1 MKFKYLMLVAL
12 LAFALPVVAQ
22 ETTPEAIL
30 EEIVIEVPGILP
42 EGVEYDAEGE
52 RFLFGSLTEGTIR
65 QITEGGEAEPF
76 IEDEELVSSVGIHV
90 DTANNR
96 LLVAN
101 SDASI
106 FFGGEGPGMAMV
118 AAYDLETGERLFM
131 TDLGALV
138 PDSGHFA
145 NDLTVDASGNVYVT
159 DSLTPVIYM
168 VSMNGDAS
176 IFLLDQQL
184 MGEGFGLNGIDY
196 HPDRY
201 LLVATGSA
209 IYKIQLDDSSEIT
222 EVELS
227 EPLSIDGMVLAPD
240 GTTLYAVAATGDLT
254 TGGLQEVVEITS
266 EDDWTTAEVTARI
279 ETGGNATTV
288 TLRDGTP
295 YFINV
300 YFGNPDAEQYE
311 IVPVSFEAVG

>member
-1 MKFKYLMLVAL
+1 MKLKYFVFIAL
-12 LAFALPVVAQ
+12 LTLTLPVLAQ
-22 ETTPEAIL
+22 ETTL
-30 EEIVIEVPGILP
+30 EEIVIEVQGILP

-76 IEDEELVSSVGIHV
+76 IEDEDLVSSVGIHI

-101 SDASI
+101 SDVSI
-106 FFGGEGPGMAMV
+106 LMGGGDGNGMAMLG
-118 AAYDLETGERLFM
+118 AYDLETGERLFM
-131 TDLGALV
+131 ADLGALL
-138 PDSGHFA
+138 PDTPHFA
-145 NDLTVDASGNVYVT
+145 NDVAVDASGNAYVT
-159 DSLTPVIYM
+159 DSLTPAIYIVDM
-168 VSMNGDAS
+168 RGNAE

-184 MGEGFGLNGIDY
+184 MGGSFGLNGIDV

-201 LLVATGSA
+201 LLVASGSSL
-209 IYKIQLDDSSEIT
+209 YKIQLDDSSELT

-227 EPLSIDGMVLAPD
+227 EPLSIDGMVLTED

-254 TGGLQEVVEITS
+254 TGGLQEVVEVTS
-266 EDDWTTAEVTARI
+266 EDSWETAEVISRI
-279 ETGGNATTV
+279 ETGGNATTLA
-288 TLRDGTP
+288 LRDGIP

-300 YFGNPDAEQYE
+300 YFGNPQAEQYE
-311 IVPVSFEAVG
+311 IVPVTFEAVG